1 MRTDA
6 NRHRVL
12 LGLCLTLLLST
23 SCNKSCNTKP
33 NASEGTTATSGD
45 ADSDGIPDS
54 WESQGFEI
62 QYPDGSKETLS
73 SSPRHKD
80 IYVFVAWMQD
90 ATHTHK
96 PDPEAINTV
105 MSSFANSPVP
115 NLDGSKGISLHVVY
129 AHQPVPEQAMLG
141 TFDNQ
146 GNYNWQQFDAIK
158 ASVFPHLT
166 RTDGPSLAQIMHF
179 CLFAHNYT
187 PAESSGLTKSIPGRD
202 FIVSL
207 GGFTNEVGT
216 PAMQAGTFMHE
227 LGHALGL
234 HHGGNDDINYK
245 PNYLSIMNYFFQ
257 LGGVQEDG
265 DSVYT
270 YATFK
275 MDADEHHL
283 SDVHALTLDSS
294 LAGYGTNFY
303 CPSTGSFGT
312 ILSIYGPVDWN
323 CDNVPSTEV
332 QADVNADHVLTELPG
347 RNDWATL
354 QLALPGSSTAG
365 GVLPPPMKPQAEL
378 TTAMANGIKLFP
390 IGSVT
395 AKRNDHEID
404 VAWKAK
410 PLGQVLSYI
419 VSRKAGPDS
428 KPIVVGRGSNTSFV
442 DVNPPS
448 GPASYFVSAV
458 YAPFQYH
465 AQPNAFIGAGPG
477 KAQHLSNSITNKT
490 ALMLIQ
496 RSSPESF
503 TKFKSMGATNPS
515 AGQPGRPFP
524 SLLLQTDPS
533 QPAVV
538 Q

>member
-1 MRTDA
+1 MNTDA
-6 NRHRVL
+6 TRL
-12 LGLCLTLLLST
+12 GTLFGLCLALLALTACNT
-23 SCNKSCNTKP
+23 SCNPKP
-33 NASEGTTATSGD
+33 NASEGTTATFGD
-45 ADSDGIPDS
+45 ADSDGIPDA

-62 QYPDGSKETLS
+62 QYPDGSKETLR

-80 IYVFVAWMQD
+80 IYVFVAWMED

-96 PDPEAINTV
+96 PDPEAVNTV
-105 MSSFANSPVP
+105 MSSFANSLVP
-115 NLDGSKGISLHVVY
+115 NLDGSNGISLHILY

-166 RTDGPSLAQIMHF
+166 GTDGPNLAQVMHF

-187 PAESSGLTKSIPGRD
+187 PDESSGLTKSIPGRD

-207 GGFTNEVGT
+207 GGFTNQVGT

-234 HHGGNDDINYK
+234 HHGGNDDTNYK

-257 LGGVQEDG
+257 LGGVQENG

-270 YATFK
+270 YSTFQLN
-275 MDADEHHL
+275 ADEHHL
-283 SDVHALTLDSS
+283 SDVHALTSDVGR
-294 LAGYGTNFY
+294 AGYGTNFY

-312 ILSIYGPVDWN
+312 ILSIYGPVDWK
-323 CDNVPSTEV
+323 CDNVANTEV
-332 QADVNADHVLTELPG
+332 QADVNADHQLTELPG

-354 QLALPGSSTAG
+354 QLASPSAATAA
-365 GVLPPPMKPQAEL
+365 GVLSPSMMRQIEL
-378 TTAMANGIKLFP
+378 TPVIANGIKLFP
-390 IGSVT
+390 VGSVT
-395 AKRNDHEID
+395 AKRKDRQI
-404 VAWKAK
+404 VVSWKAK

-419 VSRKAGPDS
+419 VSRRAGPDS
-428 KPIVVGRGSNTSFV
+428 KPVVIGRSGATSFV
-442 DVNPPS
+442 DVNPPN
-448 GPASYFVSAV
+448 GLASYYISAA
-458 YAPFQYH
+458 YAPFTYQG
-465 AQPNAFIGAGPG
+465 QPNAFFTGGPG
-477 KAQHLSNSITNKT
+477 KSQPFPNAITSKT

-496 RSSPESF
+496 KSSPELA
-503 TKFKSMGATNPS
+503 TKFKSMGVTSPG
-515 AGQPGRPFP
+515 AGQPERPFP

-533 QPAVV
+533 QAAVV